1 LTATEIFSHPPSPRA
16 MEGRQEDTP
25 LRPQGYA
32 GQAESTENF
41 HTRMFTTGGFDN
53 LTTGR
58 YNKN

>member
-1 LTATEIFSHPPSPRA
+1 